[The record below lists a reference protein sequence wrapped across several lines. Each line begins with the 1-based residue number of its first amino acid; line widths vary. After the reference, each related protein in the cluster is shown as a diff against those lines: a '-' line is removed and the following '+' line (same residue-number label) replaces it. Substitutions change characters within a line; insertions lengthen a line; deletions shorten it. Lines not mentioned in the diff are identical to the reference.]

1 MASSIQTRSGAD
13 PTDSLKI
20 SHTHLHLIQLSGL
33 DVQGEIVQLR
43 ERVTR
48 LETRLDELVKKMDA
62 LSAYQRQ
69 LYDYLQ
75 SQRR

>member
-1 MASSIQTRSGAD
+1 M
-13 PTDSLKI
+13 
-20 SHTHLHLIQLSGL
+20 SGL
-33 DVQGEIVQLR
+33 DVQNEIIQLR

-48 LETRLDELVKKMDA
+48 LETRLDELVKKVDA
-62 LSAYQRQ
+62 MSGYQRQ